1 MKQIHWLGNG
11 LSSVPGIQRLASR
24 HDTFILWCRRTD
36 DGRKLL
42 DGCPSQD
49 VRSLEWDALEE
60 SVSKGDVVVSMLPA
74 SEHVRAAKL
83 CLKRGAHFVSSSYV
97 SDEMRALHES
107 AQSKELT
114 FINEIGLDPGL
125 DHLLAH
131 DLIDR
136 FQRSGLA
143 DGDYQHSFRSYCGG
157 FPSVPNDF
165 KYKFSWSPVGVL
177 KALNAHASW
186 ILGGT
191 VRYTTSPW
199 KALSRYSAPASDVEE
214 FQAYPNRDSVPFL
227 RQYHIPES
235 WKVSEFVRGTL
246 RLDGWAEAWS
256 DIFQTIDA
264 VPLEKTEAV
273 LQEMSNELWKKH
285 AYQPGEADRVVLSV
299 EHEVKDGD
307 KTVWHHSYLIDE
319 TGNERGSA
327 MARLVS
333 LPVSLAVESILEGE
347 LPAGVLAASDDP
359 QRIHEWLDALR
370 SFGEVIQHT
379 EHPVHAVAGS

>member
-24 HDTFILWCRRTD
+24 HNTFILWCRRTD

-42 DGCPSQD
+42 AGCKSQD
-49 VRSLEWDALEE
+49 VRSLKWDALEE

-74 SEHVRAAKL
+74 SEHIRVAKL
-83 CLKRGAHFVSSSYV
+83 CLKCSAHFVSSSYV
-97 SDEMRALHES
+97 SDEMRNLHHS
-107 AQSKELT
+107 AKSKQLT

-131 DLIDR
+131 DLIER
-136 FQRSGLA
+136 FKNSDLA

-157 FPSVPNDF
+157 FPMVPDDF

-186 ILGGT
+186 IVDST
-191 VRYTTSPW
+191 VRNSNSPW
-199 KALSRYSAPASDVEE
+199 RALSRYSVPALDGEE
-214 FQAYPNRDSVPFL
+214 FQAYPNRDSIPFL

-235 WKVSEFVRGTL
+235 WKISEFVRGTL
-246 RLDGWAEAWS
+246 RLDGWAEAWA
-256 DIFQTIDA
+256 DIFQAIDST
-264 VPLEKTEAV
+264 PLEKTEIV

-285 AYQPGEADRVVLSV
+285 AYQPSEADRVVLSV
-299 EHEVKDGD
+299 EHEVKQGD
-307 KTVWHHSYLIDE
+307 KTVWHHSYHIDE

-333 LPVSLAVESILEGE
+333 LPVSLAIESILEGA
-347 LPAGVLAASDDP
+347 LPAGILAASDDA
-359 QRIHEWLDALR
+359 QQIHQWLDTLR
-370 SFGEVIQHT
+370 SLGEVIQHT
-379 EHPVHAVAGS
+379 EHPVQTGSGS